1 MNRYGIED
9 ITLGMTESFETE
21 ITPDMLEKF
30 RDITGDINPLHN
42 DENYALQR
50 GYSGRVVYGMLAAS
64 LYSTLAGVYLPGER
78 CLLHEVNTKFKK
90 PVFIGDTLTVSGT
103 VKELNAEFNRITID
117 ARITNQNGTVVN
129 RATINAGIID

>member
-42 DENYALQR
+42 DEDYALQR